1 MTGCTLKILDPT
13 LKFFL
18 GKGTFDS
25 YEEFRET
32 LLNKVDDKLI
42 PIGKE
47 IRKIDL
53 TVSPPGYSVLV
64 GNNVVVFE
72 SLETLVNQML
82 AGLLETNDP
91 NSQFSSFIQT
101 ADIYNAKYNSPE
113 FITKQIK
120 EKDLDF
126 LESTLDFYVSYPVDQ
141 EFKNTDLYQEFLER
155 TEMVREV
162 ISNLRPVKVEDVLI
176 TDESTFQ
183 EDKPSRDFYI
193 YSLTNFYATPKNE
206 EVGKTVYDNKSPL
219 AIIQHK
225 VSAKVEKLMKEGRQF
240 YMRMEPD
247 NASNMQT
254 VSIDKIE
261 KFGVVGVLYDEN
273 FNRIYVKSNDNNVEG
288 NIELTTDVNEA
299 IVLDENKSKNLTLTL
314 PDFYNPNYATGY
326 RLNPVNEEV
335 IREAKSL
342 RDRVIANQTPSAF
355 YPIKE
360 IKDELPVAPKRLE
373 ETNSRL
379 ITLREFLDNNKATRL
394 EIASETDRV
403 LYAGNLFVRF
413 ANEQK
418 AALNRTTLSDSWKQ
432 RVIALVNHDYTE
444 GGLENTKNSL
454 NALLEYKG
462 GDISFGKKGTRITV
476 WRKSKKMMIEGKPK
490 IVRLDH
496 AEEIEL
502 KDLQELLDYAKI
514 NVDKNFLQ
522 GVNVDFPI
530 IKNGKLD
537 YTNENFVEFYKDHH
551 KTIARQVLVNGQY
564 HFTPI
569 KSLQFNIQSPEA
581 KKLEEL
587 EVKLENPK
595 IGDLEILP
603 DTEISLMD
611 VVNNL
616 TSIANE
622 TTDSTRDILLLLNA
636 LLDNDEVKNKL
647 SDGAVRFTTI
657 KGKDFKGLVTNG
669 KDIEI
674 NYALLSNMNLLGDVL
689 AHEIVH
695 VLTQRWLIANPNSKI
710 KQDLDALLLLVPDSV
725 PNYNKKDIYELLASI
740 SDPKIAAQLKT
751 VQVEDKNLLEKLIDL
766 FKELIGKIFG
776 IESLEPNLYNEI
788 VNKLVSI
795 STSPIK
801 APEQPATKNKF
812 GLKKRGDSTL
822 PLGYSEEDLQQF
834 YDNNSV
840 SKSFLNLLVKSI
852 DGDLA
857 QHVHNKG
864 KFQEFLAGKLDFT
877 TTFREIFDSYVDAAD
892 AKETYTKEEETFFAA
907 LADGDFIEE
916 YWIAN
921 TNFAK
926 VRKPKKGEQD
936 KTAKEPV
943 VEIDT
948 NDNEEVNEALPQEDE
963 KPVGEDKETI
973 NQMVQ
978 DGGNEDKMGVERGTD
993 KSSLELADP
1002 MTRAFIKMLP
1012 KVERV
1017 GGQTKVYTKEEYE
1030 QSNDKDKFVL
1040 VTQDKYI
1047 KFSYNELGR
1056 VELCDYTPTWNLI
1069 ALNLKNL
1076 LSVEEMMDH
1085 IESDP
1090 KLIDVVPEI
1099 YIFKERLD
1107 QPINN
1112 EFRAMF
1118 KGAVETAFKKAG
1130 VSIFAIIHDTKTG
1143 NFLVRDESADFTMT
1157 AKQKINTQFINNVQS
1172 SRLTKYYNSVN
1183 STFSVKAYLKD
1194 EGLINQ
1200 AGEKD
1205 IPAIDKN
1212 DKFLKDL
1219 GFVLNVK
1226 TVFENGDEN
1235 GFRRLEIQNFKQEL
1249 VKFLSQFEEI
1259 EVRIADF
1266 ITEDHGKIKGL
1277 NNWFKNVYEIENKN
1291 NPLVTT
1297 TMVKNAEGENQSV
1310 LSLYN
1315 GILQDRESYNKSKT
1329 EQELVEKIDRTRN
1342 DVFQYSITKKQL
1354 FRDNQRTDVKVLV
1367 DILSGLK
1374 VTEEGSATKGNLTI
1388 DLEDGEWLKL
1398 NFVGMLKNGI
1408 IENTRAETASTSY
1421 TFRLSDWSNKGKVQN
1436 TPFTI
1441 MDINEVWDVKE
1452 KRFNFGGQTSS
1463 EIYKAWSD
1471 YLKGELS
1478 RISKVGIRLNKD
1490 GSQAEQ
1496 FGIYADILNKQDK
1509 EVLLGLLAN
1518 SVSIDTIVADNTAL
1532 ITNALDRF
1540 FTSQFEEYSDLFE
1553 NVMGGYASILGNLM
1567 DKSVNEDDKVGD
1579 VGIYNNV
1586 FNETNSGD
1594 YREAYKAFFVVNALT
1609 LHTEESILFQGDL
1622 TESPKYFKRA
1632 KGVQSTGTP
1641 LSISEDLQAWVNGF
1655 LQQYS
1660 FASIIGGT
1668 AVVGKTFDSATIE
1681 DDVKKSHYHTT
1692 GQLQK
1697 GYADSKKLYNEQI
1710 GKSQTDKD
1718 IQEEAEKLLADYAKN
1733 NIGDGDGK
1741 VTPDFYFALL
1751 ALVGNITEEQIL
1763 GFKALQ
1769 LDARKNASKYN
1780 LGQDQQLTKEE
1791 ELIMNE
1797 GLRLIGEGK
1806 VVFPKLKVTYRGN
1819 ALTNHPVSKEIMDKF
1834 ALFPLFPQFTYDKPA
1849 AHHLLKTMM
1858 KEGKA
1863 YTKFESGTKIQNLGR
1878 TKFLSEVEKGNFEV
1892 TLEDSQHTLL
1902 TEKLREQI
1910 KTPHKT
1916 KEKNTFGSQFR
1927 KLVISGLTALG
1938 KSFKLSTETIAGET
1952 VRQWEKLNQELSE
1965 LTKEDVLKEFG
1976 ISKVG
1981 DDWNYS
1987 QMNFPKVADLLLRE
2001 SERKDL
2007 PDNIKVYF
2015 DKYKKGKLNQGDV
2028 DNYYKLFETS
2038 FGSQQIQSLIAS
2050 IIKKISVQK
2059 LSGAQLIQVS
2069 QSIYDRQ
2076 VKAEGRTRDL
2086 GFYHFKDQKQTPKQA
2101 GLIESSVVL
2110 SENYKNFEE
2119 NVNDPNSQIIENL
2132 EVSDLLYKWY
2142 KIEDVNID
2150 TLDLSKKTAGF
2161 SNNADDYLKDEISQG
2176 QKTPILING
2185 RGEVVEGWHRIHSL
2199 KAIGAKTVRAYIP
2212 LSDTEVEN
2220 LLNNRNKVQAAEC
2233 KVSLIGDFK
2242 NLLNLQEVKDKLK
2255 GIENPNILE
2264 QTRALNELLEQDS
2277 FVEKYKDQ
2285 LTIIGYRIPTQGF
2298 NSMEVMVIREFL
2310 PTFHGPTIV
2319 CPPEIT
2325 TQSGTDY
2332 DYDKLSVIFPSISKD
2347 GRMSFKGSD
2356 YVQNGMIKVSAQI
2369 LLDPIN
2375 YHRLITPNTNAIIF
2389 DFLKGTKDVV
2399 GLLERLGIST
2409 KEYKNT
2415 EVLTMLVNLIKF
2427 KAVKGKGLLGIAA
2440 VWNTFTSLIQRH
2452 NWILNNSYTKSIGF
2466 GENKRDVDVNINPV
2480 LLKNKPEQI
2489 NSSKPDTENGQS
2501 KQEIISQLINVTVD
2515 MPSDDTFGKS
2525 IFNKSDFGALTYG
2538 ISMLGYDFETSMLF
2552 FHQPVVYQYKRL
2564 VQQKIQEGLKARVA
2578 RFEAASE
2585 LLGIDIPLDK
2595 KTGAPLW
2602 VEFEDRLFHQT
2613 SIMESKLDINDL
2625 NKDIKSLK
2633 EIPDVKIDNQQKAV
2647 LSHYLKLLDQASQIR
2662 TVQSAINF
2670 DTAPENSMYKVEER
2684 IKNRDEARSVNII
2697 NDSYLQEIERD
2708 SVVSGLNITSILS
2721 NVAKQLFPVLF
2732 NAETSNMFS
2741 NEAREYVGKEE
2752 LAYRKV
2758 TNDFLLSILQNYG
2771 NYNGKNV
2778 FDVASSYIRGQ
2789 NFLDFYKKGN
2799 EVKQILNKEGFNPR
2813 LLNILLLNSSKKKK
2827 NLNNPQLLLGFE
2839 NTPEDKNKITEEWR
2853 TMLNSPNKEVKE
2865 FAETLAIIGIVQ
2877 SGWAKSPIYFS
2888 DLIPE
2893 EFITPIIS
2901 KAFDQYTQLD
2911 QRQQKEFRD
2920 KFIKLF
2926 KVAEGKS
2933 LGRKGRDYQIDSY
2946 RLIDYTIALEQPK
2959 EEVIEQTAQPQ
2970 SDIFL
2975 DYVETLGKSAL
2986 KATDQF
2992 KYFGAMYEIQLDEN
3006 GKGINVTG
3014 YEGKNVNKQKLLD
3027 AYNTNPN
3034 VDPQNGKPFRT
3045 VEQPVAEQ
3053 KPVEEVGKTVS
3064 VPEGSNP
3071 SNLPIF
3077 ETEETIYLM
3086 NDQQQ
3091 AGYDKIKSFVLERL
3105 KARDYEEGTQ
3115 EFTEPLAKE
3124 YNNVIPKAMWNN
3136 MIGLIGK
3143 GGTGKTTTIRK
3154 IISDIYNDLIKQNK
3168 YNTLTVTYVAPTH
3181 NAVTILQESLGEDSE
3196 KVSKRVKT
3204 SASLVLRNQKKG
3216 SDKAVAGKPE
3226 DDLLLLDN
3234 KYYKEQLDKGFVK
3247 PILES
3252 DVLVIDESSMIDKSF
3267 IDDLLYRFST
3277 EEEFVGRK
3285 MPIFIYMGDYRQLP
3299 PIRSDMDKSFREGII
3314 SATLFSDANTDK
3326 HAELTQ
3332 VMRSKDQEF
3341 HRIFDSAG
3349 NQITNQRKEFN
3360 VGKQITAFDFKKYDE
3375 VTNKSSENILIA
3387 KENQVDHII
3396 DMYVDVL
3403 INNENPYKMFWVH
3416 YNKLSNERTQ
3426 QIFKKIRERYFEK
3439 LGKPKPSDEIQSGDY
3454 IEFVDSLPLQTLNNG
3469 EHKIVNGEIKPRAR
3483 LKVLEYGHTD
3493 NIKLQSVSP
3502 SLSMHFGN
3510 LDLQGEYM
3518 IVYNRQNKKRY
3529 VQSIKDGSIGVGEYD
3544 KATKTQ
3550 ELFIIDNS
3558 GKKHVRKIPYGTY
3571 KNEIQPIINGL
3582 TRTINSL
3589 FKPSYIG
3596 SSHTVQG
3603 ASIETVVVG
3612 DYNLRQ
3618 NAPVINMRDMESSLY
3633 TMLTRAI
3640 KKLIIIKPNT
3650 IPIENNQEVFNLEDT
3665 KPTETTTTTDMSQ
3678 LVNQP
3683 KTDKELINDYVTK
3696 VLTSQITPDW
3706 RKLGTPI
3713 NTDRLRTNDSIP
3725 ELVGLLKNKIKEL
3738 ETKLD
3743 EYEQDSEKFK
3753 DAIINVNSQI
3763 QGYGSLVFELEN
3775 LKKQIP
3781 PLGYDE
3787 DSTNEFNSL
3796 YWKQQYLNKSLNNYY
3811 EFKDVDIPTIGNKF
3825 KPDENHFYHGTNV
3838 YKLDPEGNLILNPSK
3853 NFSEK
3858 TNSISLTSVP
3868 VVAQDYMLRKKGNY
3882 IIKINKSSIEKYD
3895 VESAEEIAINTNKP
3909 VIIPK
3914 GMFEIILVPSINEI
3928 VEKEYGQRI
3937 NKYASELIRTSSSDL
3952 DLLIKRYNAES
3963 DAETYSELKEYNGD
3977 NYESP
3982 SWYVSEEH
3990 LKNEGARLAQEKI
4003 SNIDRNWVVNAFAY
4017 WFMREEMNDRENYGG
4032 VRLRTN
4038 DESFDSFKYGIFRKP
4053 IINGVYGK
4061 DVFEEVLVDYL
4072 KINPDSNDQQL
4083 AKKGQQEMDEIIKDI
4098 QKLTF
4103 SLYDYETSAY
4113 KILDSTNTQP
4123 SQETKRCTNI

>member
-47 IRKIDL
+47 IKKIDL
-53 TVSPPGYSVLV
+53 TVNPPGYSVLV

-113 FITKQIK
+113 FITKQVK

-141 EFKNTDLYQEFLER
+141 EFKNSDLYQEFLER

-162 ISNLRPVKVEDVLI
+162 ISSLRPVKVEPVLI

-183 EDKPSRDFYI
+183 EDVTREPYVFTLTKFY
-193 YSLTNFYATPKNE
+193 
-206 EVGKTVYDNKSPL
+206 TVDDAPVFKSNDPL
-219 AIIQHK
+219 AIIRHK
-225 VSAKVEKLMKEGRQF
+225 IAAKVEQLMKSGKKF

-247 NASNMQT
+247 NETNVQT
-254 VSIDKIE
+254 APLADIKRY
-261 KFGVVGVLYDEN
+261 GVVGVLYDEN
-273 FNRIYVKSNDNNVEG
+273 FNRVYVKSNDNNVEG
-288 NIELTTDVNEA
+288 NIELTTNANEA
-299 IVLDENKSKNLTLTL
+299 ITLDQNDSKNLTFTL
-314 PDFYNPNYATGY
+314 PDFNNPSYFI
-326 RLNPVNEEV
+326 RDNPVNEQIAQEI
-335 IREAKSL
+335 IRVRALAK
-342 RDRVIANQTPSAF
+342 DTPSAF
-355 YPIKE
+355 YE
-360 IKDELPVAPKRLE
+360 INQIDSQLPVSPKQYKQK
-373 ETNSRL
+373 RL

-476 WRKSKKMMIEGKPK
+476 WRKSKKVMIEGKPK
-490 IVRLDH
+490 IVRLEH
-496 AEEIEL
+496 AEEIQLGEL
-502 KDLQELLDYAKI
+502 EELLDYAKI
-514 NVDKNFLQ
+514 NVKEDFLL

-595 IGDLEILP
+595 IGDLEIVP

-622 TTDSTRDILLLLNA
+622 TTGSTRDVLLLLNA

-647 SDGAVRFTTI
+647 SDGAVRFTTN

-788 VNKLVSI
+788 VNKLVAI

-857 QHVHNKG
+857 QYVHNKG

-892 AKETYTKEEETFFAA
+892 AKETYTKEEETFFSA
-907 LADGDFIEE
+907 LADSDFIEE

-943 VEIDT
+943 LEIDT

-1012 KVERV
+1012 KVERE
-1017 GGQTKVYTKEEYE
+1017 GGQTKVYTKEQYE

-1076 LSVEEMMDH
+1076 LSIEEMMDH

-1090 KLIDVVPEI
+1090 KLIDVIPEI

-1130 VSIFAIIHDTKTG
+1130 VSIFAIIHDTETG
-1143 NFLVRDESADFTMT
+1143 NFLVKDESADFTMT
-1157 AKQKINTQFINNVQS
+1157 AKQKINTQFINNVQTPELS
-1172 SRLTKYYNSVN
+1172 KYYNSVN
-1183 STFSVKAYLKD
+1183 STFNTKD
-1194 EGLINQ
+1194 FFKDRELINQ
-1200 AGEKD
+1200 AGEKN
-1205 IPAIDKN
+1205 IANIDKN
-1212 DKFLKDL
+1212 DKFLKEL

-1226 TVFENGDEN
+1226 TVYENGDEN
-1235 GFRRLEIQNFKQEL
+1235 GFRRFEIQNFKQEL
-1249 VKFLSQFEEI
+1249 VKFLIQFEEI

-1266 ITEDHGKIKGL
+1266 ITKDQGKVKGL

-1297 TMVKNAEGENQSV
+1297 TMVKNAEGKNQSV

-1315 GILQDRESYNKSKT
+1315 SILQDRESYNKSKT

-1354 FRDNQRTDVKVLV
+1354 FRDNKRTDVKVLV

-1374 VTEEGSATKGNLTI
+1374 TTEEGSATKGNLTI
-1388 DLEDGEWLKL
+1388 DLEDGNWLL
-1398 NFVGMLKNGI
+1398 TNFVGMLKNGI

-1421 TFRLSDWSNKGKVQN
+1421 TFRLTDWSNKGKVQN

-1452 KRFNFGGQTSS
+1452 KKFNFGGQTSS

-1540 FTSQFEEYSDLFE
+1540 FTTQFEEYNDLFE

-1567 DKSVNEDDKVGD
+1567 DKSVHEDNKVGD
-1579 VGIYNNV
+1579 IGIYNNV

-1641 LSISEDLQAWVNGF
+1641 LSISQDLQAWVNGF

-1710 GKSQTDKD
+1710 GKSQSSNE
-1718 IQEEAEKLLADYAKN
+1718 IEEEAEKLLADYAKN

-1791 ELIMNE
+1791 ELLMNE

-2015 DKYKKGKLNQGDV
+2015 DKYKKGKLNQSDV

-2332 DYDKLSVIFPSISKD
+2332 DYDKLSVIFPSIDNQGRHINYENVVPEYTNLEYEVFKQLKEDKRKDVSLLRDEKNYVLSMFFTKLKELKKDKTKIKEYKDIYSKFID
-2347 GRMSFKGSD
+2347 FQVYYLNYEISERESIIYELKNDETTNNETLIKHNRDNLYRLVEAKRNLLSAKRNENLEYQTFKENFNLQVQDIKQGQWEKSFEYSD
-2356 YVQNGMIKVSAQI
+2356 RLRERYDDLTKLNTSFYNHRSAVQNGMIKVSAQI

-2375 YHRLITPNTNAIIF
+2375 YHRLVTPNTNAIIF
-2389 DFLKGTKDVV
+2389 DFLKGTKDTV

-2415 EVLTMLVNLIKF
+2415 EVLTMLVNLTKF

-2613 SIMESKLDINDL
+2613 TIMESKLDINDL

-2633 EIPDVKIDNQQKAV
+2633 EIPDVKIDTQQKAV

-2670 DTAPENSMYKVEER
+2670 DTSPENSMYKVEER
-2684 IKNRDEARSVNII
+2684 IKNRDEARAVNII
-2697 NDSYLQEIERD
+2697 NDEYLQEIERD
-2708 SVVSGLNITSILS
+2708 SVVSGLNITAILS

-2758 TNDFLLSILQNYG
+2758 TSGFLLSILQNYG

-2778 FDVASSYIRGQ
+2778 YDVASSYIRGQ

-2853 TMLNSPNKEVKE
+2853 TMLNSSNKEVKD

-2901 KAFDQYTQLD
+2901 KAFDQYTQLGSK
-2911 QRQQKEFRD
+2911 QQKEFRD

-2926 KVAEGKS
+2926 KLAEGKS

-2946 RLIDYTIALEQPK
+2946 RLIDYTIALEQPIAQSNRQTEFEEDFSDEFEVDFGVTEK
-2959 EEVIEQTAQPQ
+2959 EGLLYELNDTQQLHPKDRFKHDGNLQTTLSKLLNIKERNSNNDYYLQTINTLISITNRLIQIESEPAQPQ

-2975 DYVETLGKSAL
+2975 DYVETLGKSTP

-3045 VEQPVAEQ
+3045 VKQPIAEQ
-3053 KPVEEVGKTVS
+3053 KPVEEVSFEFKDGFKVKTNFLLNKEQQDALYELAQFVS
-3064 VPEGSNP
+3064 SKEN
-3071 SNLPIF
+3071 
-3077 ETEETIYLM
+3077 TITLS
-3086 NDQQQ
+3086 
-3091 AGYDKIKSFVLERL
+3091 GY
-3105 KARDYEEGTQ
+3105 A
-3115 EFTEPLAKE
+3115 
-3124 YNNVIPKAMWNN
+3124 
-3136 MIGLIGK
+3136 
-3143 GGTGKTTTIRK
+3143 GTGKSTLMSILNEWLEKRK
-3154 IISDIYNDLIKQNK
+3154 HYPK
-3168 YNTLTVTYVAPTH
+3168 YSSPTH
-3181 NAVTILQESLGEDSE
+3181 RANAVTKLMNP
-3196 KVSKRVKT
+3196 KVSVYTLHSLFGLSPDLDIETGNFDVKKLEFIQKNRV
-3204 SASLVLRNQKKG
+3204 VVNNN
-3216 SDKAVAGKPE
+3216 D
-3226 DDLLLLDN
+3226 
-3234 KYYKEQLDKGFVK
+3234 
-3247 PILES
+3247 ILI
-3252 DVLVIDESSMIDKSF
+3252 IDESSMISDPLFELIKRFQQTMGLKVIYVGDLAQLKPVKQKHKSKVF
-3267 IDDLLYRFST
+3267 TSASHKVLQLTKVERTGDNAVL
-3277 EEEFVGRK
+3277 EEATNIRNGKDWNYQTKVNSNGEGVVYVPNDAEFLDIV
-3285 MPIFIYMGDYRQLP
+3285 
-3299 PIRSDMDKSFREGII
+3299 E
-3314 SATLFSDANTDK
+3314 
-3326 HAELTQ
+3326 
-3332 VMRSKDQEF
+3332 
-3341 HRIFDSAG
+3341 
-3349 NQITNQRKEFN
+3349 KEF
-3360 VGKQITAFDFKKYDE
+3360 KHQADSD
-3375 VTNKSSENILIA
+3375 
-3387 KENQVDHII
+3387 
-3396 DMYVDVL
+3396 
-3403 INNENPYKMFWVH
+3403 
-3416 YNKLSNERTQ
+3416 NKL
-3426 QIFKKIRERYFEK
+3426 YFRVLAATNRAVSEVNQAVRRV
-3439 LGKPKPSDEIQSGDY
+3439 LYPDEFQKQLVVGDIIMGYDNFDYNYDSKQYQLYNSGDY
-3454 IEFVDSLPLQTLNNG
+3454 QIMDVSPLKTKTIS
-3469 EHKIVNGEIKPRAR
+3469 EIGEIFQGYEVTVKSLLNKKASPYRLFVVDNNEDVTKAWKFADYIQKLQIEGSKAMAHSPREAAQLFGLATTMKKQLAFMKDIDKMDSSDSKPKTVIRKTFDYGYAHTIHKSQGGTYDKIMLLIDGIETSGFDKSDQEELNYVGISRAR
-3483 LKVLEYGHTD
+3483 LLAYLRT
-3493 NIKLQSVSP
+3493 
-3502 SLSMHFGN
+3502 
-3510 LDLQGEYM
+3510 
-3518 IVYNRQNKKRY
+3518 NKPLK
-3529 VQSIKDGSIGVGEYD
+3529 EP
-3544 KATKTQ
+3544 
-3550 ELFIIDNS
+3550 L
-3558 GKKHVRKIPYGTY
+3558 
-3571 KNEIQPIINGL
+3571 IQP
-3582 TRTINSL
+3582 T
-3589 FKPSYIG
+3589 
-3596 SSHTVQG
+3596 
-3603 ASIETVVVG
+3603 ET
-3612 DYNLRQ
+3612 
-3618 NAPVINMRDMESSLY
+3618 
-3633 TMLTRAI
+3633 T
-3640 KKLIIIKPNT
+3640 
-3650 IPIENNQEVFNLEDT
+3650 
-3665 KPTETTTTTDMSQ
+3665 TTTTTDMSQ

-3696 VLTSQITPDW
+3696 VLTSQIIPDW

-3787 DSTNEFNSL
+3787 
-3796 YWKQQYLNKSLNNYY
+3796 Q
-3811 EFKDVDIPTIGNKF
+3811 
-3825 KPDENHFYHGTNV
+3825 
-3838 YKLDPEGNLILNPSK
+3838 
-3853 NFSEK
+3853 
-3858 TNSISLTSVP
+3858 
-3868 VVAQDYMLRKKGNY
+3868 
-3882 IIKINKSSIEKYD
+3882 SIE
-3895 VESAEEIAINTNKP
+3895 
-3909 VIIPK
+3909 
-3914 GMFEIILVPSINEI
+3914 
-3928 VEKEYGQRI
+3928 
-3937 NKYASELIRTSSSDL
+3937 
-3952 DLLIKRYNAES
+3952 
-3963 DAETYSELKEYNGD
+3963 
-3977 NYESP
+3977 
-3982 SWYVSEEH
+3982 
-3990 LKNEGARLAQEKI
+3990 
-4003 SNIDRNWVVNAFAY
+4003 
-4017 WFMREEMNDRENYGG
+4017 
-4032 VRLRTN
+4032 
-4038 DESFDSFKYGIFRKP
+4038 
-4053 IINGVYGK
+4053 
-4061 DVFEEVLVDYL
+4061 
-4072 KINPDSNDQQL
+4072 
-4083 AKKGQQEMDEIIKDI
+4083 
-4098 QKLTF
+4098 
-4103 SLYDYETSAY
+4103 SL
-4113 KILDSTNTQP
+4113 
-4123 SQETKRCTNI
+4123 TKRCTNI

>member
-47 IRKIDL
+47 IKKIDL

-64 GNNVVVFE
+64 GNNVIVFE
-72 SLETLVNQML
+72 TLETLVNQML

-113 FITKQIK
+113 FITKQVK

-141 EFKNTDLYQEFLER
+141 EFKNSDLYQEFLER
-155 TEMVREV
+155 TAVVREV
-162 ISNLRPVKVEDVLI
+162 ISNLRKIKVEPELI

-183 EDKPSRDFYI
+183 EDVTR
-193 YSLTNFYATPKNE
+193 
-206 EVGKTVYDNKSPL
+206 
-219 AIIQHK
+219 
-225 VSAKVEKLMKEGRQF
+225 
-240 YMRMEPD
+240 EPW
-247 NASNMQT
+247 
-254 VSIDKIE
+254 V
-261 KFGVVGVLYDEN
+261 
-273 FNRIYVKSNDNNVEG
+273 YVKSNDNNAEG
-288 NIELTTDVNEA
+288 NIELTTNVNEA
-299 IVLDENKSKNLTLTL
+299 IVLDKNDSKNLTFTL
-314 PDFYNPNYATGY
+314 PDFNNQSYFV
-326 RLNPVNEEV
+326 RDNPVNEAIVQEI
-335 IREAKSL
+335 IRVRALAK
-342 RDRVIANQTPSAF
+342 DTPSAF
-355 YPIKE
+355 YE
-360 IKDELPVAPKRLE
+360 INQIDSQLPVSPKLYKQK
-373 ETNSRL
+373 RL

-476 WRKSKKMMIEGKPK
+476 WRKSKKVMIDGKPK
-490 IVRLDH
+490 IVRLEH
-496 AEEIEL
+496 AEEIQLSEL
-502 KDLQELLDYAKI
+502 EELLDYAKI
-514 NVDKNFLQ
+514 NVDKGFLQ

-595 IGDLEILP
+595 IGDLEIVP

-622 TTDSTRDILLLLNA
+622 TTDSTRDVLILLNA

-647 SDGAVRFTTI
+647 SEGTVRFTTI

-669 KDIEI
+669 KDVEI
-674 NYALLSNMNLLGDVL
+674 NHALLSNMNLLGDVL
-689 AHEIVH
+689 AHEIIH
-695 VLTQRWLIANPNSKI
+695 VLTQRWLIANPESKI
-710 KQDLDALLLLVPDSV
+710 KKDLDALLLLVPDSV
-725 PNYNKKDIYELLASI
+725 PNYNKKDIFELLGSI
-740 SDPKIAAQLKT
+740 SNNDIAAQLKT
-751 VQVEDKNLLEKLIDL
+751 VTIEDKNLLEKLIDL

-788 VNKLVSI
+788 VNKLVAI
-795 STSPIK
+795 STSPTK
-801 APEQPATKNKF
+801 TPEQPATKNKF

-834 YDNNSV
+834 YDNNNV

-864 KFQEFLAGKLDFT
+864 KFQEFLAGKLDFI

-943 VEIDT
+943 LEIDT

-963 KPVGEDKETI
+963 KPIGEDKETI

-1012 KVERV
+1012 KVERDN
-1017 GGQTKVYTKEEYE
+1017 GQTKVYTKEQYE

-1076 LSVEEMMDH
+1076 LSIEEMMDH

-1090 KLIDVVPEI
+1090 KLIDVIPEI

-1112 EFRAMF
+1112 EFRA
-1118 KGAVETAFKKAG
+1118 FKKAG
-1130 VSIFAIIHDTKTG
+1130 VSIFAIIHDTETG
-1143 NFLVRDESADFTMT
+1143 NFLVKDESADFTMT
-1157 AKQKINTQFINNVQS
+1157 AKQKINTQFINNVQTPELS
-1172 SRLTKYYNSVN
+1172 KYYNSVN
-1183 STFSVKAYLKD
+1183 STFNTKD
-1194 EGLINQ
+1194 FFKDRELINQ
-1200 AGEKD
+1200 AGEKN
-1205 IPAIDKN
+1205 IANIDKN
-1212 DKFLKDL
+1212 DKFLKEL

-1226 TVFENGDEN
+1226 TVYENGDEN
-1235 GFRRLEIQNFKQEL
+1235 GFRRFEIQNFKQEL
-1249 VKFLSQFEEI
+1249 VKFLIQFEEI

-1266 ITEDHGKIKGL
+1266 ITKDHGKIKGL

-1329 EQELVEKIDRTRN
+1329 EEELVEKIDRTRN

-1354 FRDNQRTDVKVLV
+1354 FRNNQRTDVKVLV

-1452 KRFNFGGQTSS
+1452 KKFNFGGQTSS

-1518 SVSIDTIVADNTAL
+1518 SVSIDTIVANNSVL
-1532 ITNALDRF
+1532 ITNALDKF
-1540 FTSQFEEYSDLFE
+1540 FTTQFEEYSDLFE

-1641 LSISEDLQAWVNGF
+1641 LSISQDLQAWVNGF

-1660 FASIIGGT
+1660 FASIIGGIST
-1668 AVVGKTFDSATIE
+1668 VGKTFDSATIE
-1681 DDVKKSHYHTT
+1681 DDVRKSHYHTT

-1710 GKSQTDKD
+1710 GKSQSSKE
-1718 IQEEAEKLLADYAKN
+1718 IEEEAEKLLADYAKN

-1791 ELIMNE
+1791 ELLMNE

-1819 ALTNHPVSKEIMDKF
+1819 ALTNDPVSKEIMDKF

-1849 AHHLLKTMM
+1849 AHHLLKTML

-1863 YTKFESGTKIQNLGR
+1863 YTKFESGTKIQNLGK

-1981 DDWNYS
+1981 DEWNYS

-2015 DKYKKGKLNQGDV
+2015 DKYKKGKLNQSDV

-2050 IIKKISVQK
+2050 IIKNISVQK
-2059 LSGAQLIQVS
+2059 LRGTQLVQVS

-2076 VKAEGRTRDL
+2076 IKAEGKTRDL
-2086 GFYHFKDQKQTPKQA
+2086 GFYHFKD
-2101 GLIESSVVL
+2101 G
-2110 SENYKNFEE
+2110 
-2119 NVNDPNSQIIENL
+2119 
-2132 EVSDLLYKWY
+2132 
-2142 KIEDVNID
+2142 
-2150 TLDLSKKTAGF
+2150 
-2161 SNNADDYLKDEISQG
+2161 
-2176 QKTPILING
+2176 
-2185 RGEVVEGWHRIHSL
+2185 
-2199 KAIGAKTVRAYIP
+2199 
-2212 LSDTEVEN
+2212 
-2220 LLNNRNKVQAAEC
+2220 KVQAAEC

-2264 QTRALNELLEQDS
+2264 QTRALNELLQSDD

-2375 YHRLITPNTNAIIF
+2375 YHRLVTPNTNAIIF

-2415 EVLTMLVNLIKF
+2415 EVLTMLVNLTKF

-2501 KQEIISQLINVTVD
+2501 KQEIVSQLINVTVD

-2552 FHQPVVYQYKRL
+2552 FHQPVVYQYKML
-2564 VQQKIQEGLKARVA
+2564 VQKKIQEGLKARVA
-2578 RFEAASE
+2578 KFEAASE

-2595 KTGAPLW
+2595 KTGTPLW

-2613 SIMESKLDINDL
+2613 SVMESKLDINDL

-2684 IKNRDEARSVNII
+2684 IKNRDEARAVNII

-2771 NYNGKNV
+2771 KYNGRNV

-2911 QRQQKEFRD
+2911 NRQQKEFRK
-2920 KFIKLF
+2920 KFIALF

-2946 RLIDYTIALEQPK
+2946 RLIDYTIALEQPTTQSNRQTEFEEDFSDEFEVDFGVTEK
-2959 EEVIEQTAQPQ
+2959 EGLLYELNDTQQLHPKDRFKHDGNLQTTLSKLLNIKERNSNNDYYLQTINSLINITNRLIQIESEPAQPQ

-2975 DYVETLGKSAL
+2975 DYVETLGK
-2986 KATDQF
+2986 
-2992 KYFGAMYEIQLDEN
+2992 
-3006 GKGINVTG
+3006 
-3014 YEGKNVNKQKLLD
+3014 
-3027 AYNTNPN
+3027 
-3034 VDPQNGKPFRT
+3034 
-3045 VEQPVAEQ
+3045 
-3053 KPVEEVGKTVS
+3053 
-3064 VPEGSNP
+3064 
-3071 SNLPIF
+3071 PI
-3077 ETEETIYLM
+3077 
-3086 NDQQQ
+3086 
-3091 AGYDKIKSFVLERL
+3091 
-3105 KARDYEEGTQ
+3105 
-3115 EFTEPLAKE
+3115 
-3124 YNNVIPKAMWNN
+3124 
-3136 MIGLIGK
+3136 
-3143 GGTGKTTTIRK
+3143 
-3154 IISDIYNDLIKQNK
+3154 
-3168 YNTLTVTYVAPTH
+3168 
-3181 NAVTILQESLGEDSE
+3181 
-3196 KVSKRVKT
+3196 
-3204 SASLVLRNQKKG
+3204 
-3216 SDKAVAGKPE
+3216 
-3226 DDLLLLDN
+3226 
-3234 KYYKEQLDKGFVK
+3234 
-3247 PILES
+3247 
-3252 DVLVIDESSMIDKSF
+3252 
-3267 IDDLLYRFST
+3267 
-3277 EEEFVGRK
+3277 
-3285 MPIFIYMGDYRQLP
+3285 
-3299 PIRSDMDKSFREGII
+3299 
-3314 SATLFSDANTDK
+3314 
-3326 HAELTQ
+3326 
-3332 VMRSKDQEF
+3332 
-3341 HRIFDSAG
+3341 
-3349 NQITNQRKEFN
+3349 
-3360 VGKQITAFDFKKYDE
+3360 
-3375 VTNKSSENILIA
+3375 
-3387 KENQVDHII
+3387 
-3396 DMYVDVL
+3396 
-3403 INNENPYKMFWVH
+3403 
-3416 YNKLSNERTQ
+3416 
-3426 QIFKKIRERYFEK
+3426 
-3439 LGKPKPSDEIQSGDY
+3439 
-3454 IEFVDSLPLQTLNNG
+3454 
-3469 EHKIVNGEIKPRAR
+3469 
-3483 LKVLEYGHTD
+3483 
-3493 NIKLQSVSP
+3493 
-3502 SLSMHFGN
+3502 
-3510 LDLQGEYM
+3510 
-3518 IVYNRQNKKRY
+3518 
-3529 VQSIKDGSIGVGEYD
+3529 
-3544 KATKTQ
+3544 
-3550 ELFIIDNS
+3550 
-3558 GKKHVRKIPYGTY
+3558 
-3571 KNEIQPIINGL
+3571 
-3582 TRTINSL
+3582 
-3589 FKPSYIG
+3589 
-3596 SSHTVQG
+3596 
-3603 ASIETVVVG
+3603 
-3612 DYNLRQ
+3612 
-3618 NAPVINMRDMESSLY
+3618 
-3633 TMLTRAI
+3633 
-3640 KKLIIIKPNT
+3640 
-3650 IPIENNQEVFNLEDT
+3650 
-3665 KPTETTTTTDMSQ
+3665 ETTTTTDMSQ

-3787 DSTNEFNSL
+3787 
-3796 YWKQQYLNKSLNNYY
+3796 QSLNNYKGIDFVF
-3811 EFKDVDIPTIGNKF
+3811 EQNP
-3825 KPDENHFYHGTNV
+3825 
-3838 YKLDPEGNLILNPSK
+3838 ILNDIGSK
-3853 NFSEK
+3853 SQYAEYLNTIFPDSKVKDIVYRGSEK
-3858 TNSISLTSVP
+3858 TDDKLFQYFTKNLAESYVYSKAHVTKGGSIIERNPISVIKDNIAKKYNLSKDILIAITDTQLGIDGLEFEGFITKEQSNEARKLLSTNNDIKNLVKLINLHPLIKMESEEELMKQFDSEGFYDTKKEYDKVRKELEPFFNIEQVGKLTSSVLNIVNP
-3868 VVAQDYMLRKKGNY
+3868 Y
-3882 IIKINKSSIEKYD
+3882 ID
-3895 VESAEEIAINTNKP
+3895 
-3909 VIIPK
+3909 
-3914 GMFEIILVPSINEI
+3914 EI
-3928 VEKEYGQRI
+3928 VQEDLI
-3937 NKYASELIRTSSSDL
+3937 NSRD
-3952 DLLIKRYNAES
+3952 
-3963 DAETYSELKEYNGD
+3963 
-3977 NYESP
+3977 
-3982 SWYVSEEH
+3982 
-3990 LKNEGARLAQEKI
+3990 
-4003 SNIDRNWVVNAFAY
+4003 
-4017 WFMREEMNDRENYGG
+4017 
-4032 VRLRTN
+4032 
-4038 DESFDSFKYGIFRKP
+4038 
-4053 IINGVYGK
+4053 
-4061 DVFEEVLVDYL
+4061 
-4072 KINPDSNDQQL
+4072 
-4083 AKKGQQEMDEIIKDI
+4083 
-4098 QKLTF
+4098 
-4103 SLYDYETSAY
+4103 AY
-4113 KILDSTNTQP
+4113 KNGHDGAFLADGDHFLVKKPEQIHILGSTQDISMFKKFVSNTQS

>member
-101 ADIYNAKYNSPE
+101 ADIYDAKYNSSE
-113 FITKQIK
+113 FITKQVK

-141 EFKNTDLYQEFLER
+141 EFKNSDLYQEFLER

-162 ISNLRPVKVEDVLI
+162 ISSLRPVKVEPVLI

-183 EDKPSRDFYI
+183 EDVTREPYVFTLTKFY
-193 YSLTNFYATPKNE
+193 
-206 EVGKTVYDNKSPL
+206 TVDDAPVFENNDPL
-219 AIIQHK
+219 AIIRHK
-225 VSAKVEKLMKEGRQF
+225 IAAKVEQLMKSGKKF

-247 NASNMQT
+247 NDTNVQT
-254 VSIDKIE
+254 VPLADIKRY
-261 KFGVVGVLYDEN
+261 GVVGVLYDEN
-273 FNRIYVKSNDNNVEG
+273 FNRVYVKSNDNNAEG
-288 NIELTTDVNEA
+288 NIELTTNANEA
-299 IVLDENKSKNLTLTL
+299 IVLDKNDSKNLTFTL
-314 PDFYNPNYATGY
+314 PDFNNASYFV
-326 RLNPVNEEV
+326 RDNPVNEAIVQEI
-335 IREAKSL
+335 IRVRALAK
-342 RDRVIANQTPSAF
+342 DTPSAF
-355 YPIKE
+355 YE
-360 IKDELPVAPKRLE
+360 INQIDSQLPVSPKQYKQK
-373 ETNSRL
+373 RL

-476 WRKSKKMMIEGKPK
+476 WRKSKKVMIEGKPK
-490 IVRLDH
+490 IVRLEH
-496 AEEIEL
+496 AEEIQLGEL
-502 KDLQELLDYAKI
+502 EELLDYAKI
-514 NVDKNFLQ
+514 NVKEDFLL

-595 IGDLEILP
+595 IGDLEIVP

-622 TTDSTRDILLLLNA
+622 TTDSTRDVLLLLNA

-695 VLTQRWLIANPNSKI
+695 VLTQRWLIANPESKI

-725 PNYNKKDIYELLASI
+725 PNYNKKDIYELLGSI
-740 SDPKIAAQLKT
+740 SNNDIAAQLKT
-751 VQVEDKNLLEKLIDL
+751 VTIEDKNLLEKLIDL

-788 VNKLVSI
+788 VNKLVAI
-795 STSPIK
+795 STSPTK
-801 APEQPATKNKF
+801 APEQPTTKNKF

-892 AKETYTKEEETFFAA
+892 AKETYTKEEETFFSA
-907 LADGDFIEE
+907 LADSDFIEE

-943 VEIDT
+943 LEIDT
-948 NDNEEVNEALPQEDE
+948 NDNEEAGDALPQEDE

-973 NQMVQ
+973 NQMIQ

-1076 LSVEEMMDH
+1076 LSIEEMMDH

-1130 VSIFAIIHDTKTG
+1130 VSIFAIIYDTKTG
-1143 NFLVRDESADFTMT
+1143 NFLVKDESADFTMT

-1172 SRLTKYYNSVN
+1172 SKLTKYYNSVN
-1183 STFSVKAYLKD
+1183 STFNVKAYLKD

-1200 AGEKD
+1200 AGEKN
-1205 IPAIDKN
+1205 IPAINTN

-1235 GFRRLEIQNFKQEL
+1235 GFRRDTVQNFKQEL
-1249 VKFLSQFEEI
+1249 VKFLIQFEEI

-1266 ITEDHGKIKGL
+1266 ITKDQGKVKGL

-1297 TMVKNAEGENQSV
+1297 TMVKNAEGKNQSV

-1315 GILQDRESYNKSKT
+1315 SILQDRESYNKSKT

-1354 FRDNQRTDVKVLV
+1354 FRDNKRTDVKVLV

-1374 VTEEGSATKGNLTI
+1374 TTEEGSATKGNLTI
-1388 DLEDGEWLKL
+1388 DLEDGNWLL
-1398 NFVGMLKNGI
+1398 TNFVGMLKNGI

-1452 KRFNFGGQTSS
+1452 KKFNFGGQTSS

-1540 FTSQFEEYSDLFE
+1540 FTTQFEEYNDLFE

-1567 DKSVNEDDKVGD
+1567 DKSVHEDNKVGD
-1579 VGIYNNV
+1579 IGIYNNV

-1641 LSISEDLQAWVNGF
+1641 LSISQDLQGWVNGF

-1660 FASIIGGT
+1660 FASIIGGIST
-1668 AVVGKTFDSATIE
+1668 VGKTFDSATIE

-1710 GKSQTDKD
+1710 GKSQSSKE
-1718 IQEEAEKLLADYAKN
+1718 IEEEAEKLLADYAKN

-1791 ELIMNE
+1791 ELLMNE

-2015 DKYKKGKLNQGDV
+2015 DKYKKGK
-2028 DNYYKLFETS
+2028 
-2038 FGSQQIQSLIAS
+2038 
-2050 IIKKISVQK
+2050 
-2059 LSGAQLIQVS
+2059 
-2069 QSIYDRQ
+2069 
-2076 VKAEGRTRDL
+2076 
-2086 GFYHFKDQKQTPKQA
+2086 
-2101 GLIESSVVL
+2101 
-2110 SENYKNFEE
+2110 
-2119 NVNDPNSQIIENL
+2119 
-2132 EVSDLLYKWY
+2132 
-2142 KIEDVNID
+2142 
-2150 TLDLSKKTAGF
+2150 
-2161 SNNADDYLKDEISQG
+2161 
-2176 QKTPILING
+2176 
-2185 RGEVVEGWHRIHSL
+2185 
-2199 KAIGAKTVRAYIP
+2199 
-2212 LSDTEVEN
+2212 
-2220 LLNNRNKVQAAEC
+2220 
-2233 KVSLIGDFK
+2233 
-2242 NLLNLQEVKDKLK
+2242 
-2255 GIENPNILE
+2255 
-2264 QTRALNELLEQDS
+2264 
-2277 FVEKYKDQ
+2277 
-2285 LTIIGYRIPTQGF
+2285 
-2298 NSMEVMVIREFL
+2298 
-2310 PTFHGPTIV
+2310 
-2319 CPPEIT
+2319 
-2325 TQSGTDY
+2325 
-2332 DYDKLSVIFPSISKD
+2332 
-2347 GRMSFKGSD
+2347 
-2356 YVQNGMIKVSAQI
+2356 
-2369 LLDPIN
+2369 
-2375 YHRLITPNTNAIIF
+2375 
-2389 DFLKGTKDVV
+2389 
-2399 GLLERLGIST
+2399 
-2409 KEYKNT
+2409 
-2415 EVLTMLVNLIKF
+2415 
-2427 KAVKGKGLLGIAA
+2427 
-2440 VWNTFTSLIQRH
+2440 
-2452 NWILNNSYTKSIGF
+2452 
-2466 GENKRDVDVNINPV
+2466 
-2480 LLKNKPEQI
+2480 
-2489 NSSKPDTENGQS
+2489 
-2501 KQEIISQLINVTVD
+2501 
-2515 MPSDDTFGKS
+2515 
-2525 IFNKSDFGALTYG
+2525 
-2538 ISMLGYDFETSMLF
+2538 
-2552 FHQPVVYQYKRL
+2552 
-2564 VQQKIQEGLKARVA
+2564 
-2578 RFEAASE
+2578 
-2585 LLGIDIPLDK
+2585 
-2595 KTGAPLW
+2595 
-2602 VEFEDRLFHQT
+2602 
-2613 SIMESKLDINDL
+2613 
-2625 NKDIKSLK
+2625 
-2633 EIPDVKIDNQQKAV
+2633 
-2647 LSHYLKLLDQASQIR
+2647 
-2662 TVQSAINF
+2662 
-2670 DTAPENSMYKVEER
+2670 
-2684 IKNRDEARSVNII
+2684 
-2697 NDSYLQEIERD
+2697 
-2708 SVVSGLNITSILS
+2708 
-2721 NVAKQLFPVLF
+2721 
-2732 NAETSNMFS
+2732 
-2741 NEAREYVGKEE
+2741 
-2752 LAYRKV
+2752 
-2758 TNDFLLSILQNYG
+2758 
-2771 NYNGKNV
+2771 
-2778 FDVASSYIRGQ
+2778 
-2789 NFLDFYKKGN
+2789 
-2799 EVKQILNKEGFNPR
+2799 
-2813 LLNILLLNSSKKKK
+2813 
-2827 NLNNPQLLLGFE
+2827 
-2839 NTPEDKNKITEEWR
+2839 
-2853 TMLNSPNKEVKE
+2853 
-2865 FAETLAIIGIVQ
+2865 
-2877 SGWAKSPIYFS
+2877 
-2888 DLIPE
+2888 
-2893 EFITPIIS
+2893 
-2901 KAFDQYTQLD
+2901 
-2911 QRQQKEFRD
+2911 
-2920 KFIKLF
+2920 
-2926 KVAEGKS
+2926 
-2933 LGRKGRDYQIDSY
+2933 
-2946 RLIDYTIALEQPK
+2946 
-2959 EEVIEQTAQPQ
+2959 
-2970 SDIFL
+2970 
-2975 DYVETLGKSAL
+2975 
-2986 KATDQF
+2986 
-2992 KYFGAMYEIQLDEN
+2992 
-3006 GKGINVTG
+3006 
-3014 YEGKNVNKQKLLD
+3014 
-3027 AYNTNPN
+3027 
-3034 VDPQNGKPFRT
+3034 
-3045 VEQPVAEQ
+3045 
-3053 KPVEEVGKTVS
+3053 
-3064 VPEGSNP
+3064 
-3071 SNLPIF
+3071 
-3077 ETEETIYLM
+3077 
-3086 NDQQQ
+3086 
-3091 AGYDKIKSFVLERL
+3091 
-3105 KARDYEEGTQ
+3105 
-3115 EFTEPLAKE
+3115 
-3124 YNNVIPKAMWNN
+3124 
-3136 MIGLIGK
+3136 
-3143 GGTGKTTTIRK
+3143 
-3154 IISDIYNDLIKQNK
+3154 
-3168 YNTLTVTYVAPTH
+3168 
-3181 NAVTILQESLGEDSE
+3181 
-3196 KVSKRVKT
+3196 
-3204 SASLVLRNQKKG
+3204 
-3216 SDKAVAGKPE
+3216 
-3226 DDLLLLDN
+3226 
-3234 KYYKEQLDKGFVK
+3234 
-3247 PILES
+3247 
-3252 DVLVIDESSMIDKSF
+3252 
-3267 IDDLLYRFST
+3267 
-3277 EEEFVGRK
+3277 
-3285 MPIFIYMGDYRQLP
+3285 
-3299 PIRSDMDKSFREGII
+3299 
-3314 SATLFSDANTDK
+3314 
-3326 HAELTQ
+3326 
-3332 VMRSKDQEF
+3332 
-3341 HRIFDSAG
+3341 
-3349 NQITNQRKEFN
+3349 
-3360 VGKQITAFDFKKYDE
+3360 
-3375 VTNKSSENILIA
+3375 
-3387 KENQVDHII
+3387 
-3396 DMYVDVL
+3396 
-3403 INNENPYKMFWVH
+3403 
-3416 YNKLSNERTQ
+3416 
-3426 QIFKKIRERYFEK
+3426 
-3439 LGKPKPSDEIQSGDY
+3439 
-3454 IEFVDSLPLQTLNNG
+3454 
-3469 EHKIVNGEIKPRAR
+3469 
-3483 LKVLEYGHTD
+3483 
-3493 NIKLQSVSP
+3493 
-3502 SLSMHFGN
+3502 
-3510 LDLQGEYM
+3510 
-3518 IVYNRQNKKRY
+3518 
-3529 VQSIKDGSIGVGEYD
+3529 
-3544 KATKTQ
+3544 
-3550 ELFIIDNS
+3550 
-3558 GKKHVRKIPYGTY
+3558 
-3571 KNEIQPIINGL
+3571 
-3582 TRTINSL
+3582 
-3589 FKPSYIG
+3589 
-3596 SSHTVQG
+3596 
-3603 ASIETVVVG
+3603 
-3612 DYNLRQ
+3612 
-3618 NAPVINMRDMESSLY
+3618 
-3633 TMLTRAI
+3633 
-3640 KKLIIIKPNT
+3640 
-3650 IPIENNQEVFNLEDT
+3650 
-3665 KPTETTTTTDMSQ
+3665 
-3678 LVNQP
+3678 
-3683 KTDKELINDYVTK
+3683 
-3696 VLTSQITPDW
+3696 
-3706 RKLGTPI
+3706 
-3713 NTDRLRTNDSIP
+3713 
-3725 ELVGLLKNKIKEL
+3725 
-3738 ETKLD
+3738 
-3743 EYEQDSEKFK
+3743 
-3753 DAIINVNSQI
+3753 
-3763 QGYGSLVFELEN
+3763 
-3775 LKKQIP
+3775 
-3781 PLGYDE
+3781 
-3787 DSTNEFNSL
+3787 
-3796 YWKQQYLNKSLNNYY
+3796 
-3811 EFKDVDIPTIGNKF
+3811 
-3825 KPDENHFYHGTNV
+3825 
-3838 YKLDPEGNLILNPSK
+3838 
-3853 NFSEK
+3853 
-3858 TNSISLTSVP
+3858 
-3868 VVAQDYMLRKKGNY
+3868 
-3882 IIKINKSSIEKYD
+3882 
-3895 VESAEEIAINTNKP
+3895 VESE
-3909 VIIPK
+3909 
-3914 GMFEIILVPSINEI
+3914 
-3928 VEKEYGQRI
+3928 
-3937 NKYASELIRTSSSDL
+3937 
-3952 DLLIKRYNAES
+3952 
-3963 DAETYSELKEYNGD
+3963 
-3977 NYESP
+3977 
-3982 SWYVSEEH
+3982 
-3990 LKNEGARLAQEKI
+3990 
-4003 SNIDRNWVVNAFAY
+4003 
-4017 WFMREEMNDRENYGG
+4017 
-4032 VRLRTN
+4032 
-4038 DESFDSFKYGIFRKP
+4038 
-4053 IINGVYGK
+4053 
-4061 DVFEEVLVDYL
+4061 
-4072 KINPDSNDQQL
+4072 
-4083 AKKGQQEMDEIIKDI
+4083 
-4098 QKLTF
+4098 
-4103 SLYDYETSAY
+4103 
-4113 KILDSTNTQP
+4113 
-4123 SQETKRCTNI
+4123 